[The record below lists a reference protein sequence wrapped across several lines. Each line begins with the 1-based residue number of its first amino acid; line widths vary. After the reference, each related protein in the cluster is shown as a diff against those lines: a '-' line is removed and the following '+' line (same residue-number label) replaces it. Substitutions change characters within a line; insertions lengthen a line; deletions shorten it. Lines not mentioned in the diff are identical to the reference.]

1 MGKSG
6 ISRMLFFNVSL
17 LISIEFLLMFHV
29 EHTRNDVRN
38 ILLRIKKKPII
49 LIEMMTIEE
58 LKTLVRDVPD
68 FPQKGIIFKDITT
81 MLKNKDGLHLAAK
94 LLSEQYADKGITKVV
109 GIESRGFIMGPIV
122 AEKIG
127 AGFVPIRKPGKLPA
141 DTVSE
146 SYTKEY
152 GVDTIEIHTDAINE
166 NDVVLLHDDLLAT
179 GGTMYAAYLLAKR
192 FNPKKIYVSFIA
204 ELEFLNGRKLFP
216 ADVEIDALI
225 KY

>member
-1 MGKSG
+1 
-6 ISRMLFFNVSL
+6 
-17 LISIEFLLMFHV
+17 
-29 EHTRNDVRN
+29 
-38 ILLRIKKKPII
+38 
-49 LIEMMTIEE
+49 MMTIED
-58 LKTLVRDVPD
+58 LKLLVRDVPD
-68 FPQKGIIFKDITT
+68 FPKKGILFKDITT
-81 MLKNKDGLHLAAK
+81 MLKDKEGLRLASQ
-94 LLSEQYADKGITKVV
+94 LLTERYIDKGITKVV
-109 GIESRGFIMGPIV
+109 GIESRGFIMGPII

-127 AGFVPIRKPGKLPA
+127 AGFVPMRKPGKLPA

-146 SYTKEY
+146 SYSKEY
-152 GVDTIEIHTDAINE
+152 GVDTIEVHVDALNE

-204 ELEFLNGRKLFP
+204 ELEFLKGRELFP